1 MSYET
6 PILTA
11 GGASNQSIREAVTTP
26 RHDVGTRA
34 QTSDGRVFYYARS
47 KNTNADAANTLSAG
61 QFCQMA
67 AQDAD
72 FTNAAV
78 ASAAAVGATSVSVT
92 LGGTNSVPLNDYQ
105 GGYLCVNDAAGEGR
119 VYRISGNAA
128 TGTEAGGSATTAFT
142 VDLSDEIETALT
154 TSSEATLLKN
164 PWMDI
169 TEAAAGHAHFVCG
182 VPQFEVPAGNTNA
195 QYFWLQTWGVS
206 CGEDDASTAVGAAL
220 ESGDTAAQAQI
231 GNGEAA
237 QIGVQLITGVAGEF
251 RPKFLT
257 IAP

>member
-11 GGASNQSIREAVTTP
+11 GGASNQTIREAVTSP
-26 RHDVGTRA
+26 RHDVGTRG

-67 AQDAD
+67 AQDGD
-72 FTNAAV
+72 YTNAAV
-78 ASAAAVGATSVSVT
+78 ASAAAVGATSVSIT
-92 LGGTNSVPLNDYQ
+92 LGGVNSVPLNDYQ
-105 GGYLCVNDAAGEGR
+105 GGYLCVNDDAGEGR

-128 TGTEAGGSATTAFT
+128 TGTEAGVSATAAFT
-142 VDLSDEIETALT
+142 VDLTDEIEFALT
-154 TSSEATLLKN
+154 TSSEVVALKN

-169 TEAAAGHAHFVCG
+169 TLAAAGHANFVCG
-182 VPQFEVPAGNTNA
+182 VPQFLIPAGSTDA
-195 QYFWLQTWGVS
+195 QYFWIQTWGVS
-206 CGEDDASTAVGAAL
+206 CGEDDATSAVGDAL
-220 ESGDTAAQAQI
+220 QSGANAGQAESGDGNAQHV
-231 GNGEAA
+231 
-237 QIGVQLITGVAGEF
+237 GVQLITGVVGEF